1 MISMILLPI
10 SVIFITGSTGFL
22 ITCLI
27 ILLQGLANAIV
38 LSNLYAITSFLPF
51 EFIIA
56 FSTGQ
61 GLAGILMN
69 LTRYVILASFGSN
82 SGTEKNIILG
92 SLIFFGISAF
102 ITGLCIVFLLL
113 VYKNPYFKSQMKN
126 SGEFP
131 VDGNSDYVQIAD
143 SNGNL
148 VLNENSTATVIIKL
162 IKKLFKRMS
171 EKSTT
176 SSLMFFLLDLNF
188 IIFLN
193 YFITF
198 GVFPGVTLM
207 PSLL

>member
-10 SVIFITGSTGFL
+10 SVIFLGGTLGFVM
-22 ITCLI
+22 TCLI

-61 GLAGILMN
+61 GFAGIIMN
-69 LTRYVILASFGSN
+69 VTRYVILASFGAN
-82 SGTEKNIILG
+82 SETEKNIVLG

-102 ITGLCIVFLLL
+102 IIGMSIVFLLL
-113 VYKNPYFKSQMKN
+113 VYKDPYFKSQMRN

-131 VDGNSDYVQIAD
+131 IETNSEYAQLAD
-143 SNGNL
+143 SNGKL
-148 VLNENSTATVIIKL
+148 VLNENSAATVIIIL
-162 IKKLFKRMS
+162 IKFFKGVS

-193 YFITF
+193 YVITF
-198 GVFPGVTLM
+198 GVFPGVSLM
-207 PSLL
+207 PNLL